1 MLWGRV
7 DLGGG
12 DGHEQEGAGAM
23 AAPNVAIGWFTD
35 QAYNAIL
42 LAEDEARMLG
52 QRKVEPEHLLL
63 AAARR
68 GNVEQL
74 LAREGIAA
82 SAIHAA
88 VMRMGGFGANL
99 VLGPVP
105 RSTRGQA
112 VLQQAIAAAAKR
124 GIRGPSTEHLLL
136 GLAEQGDAMV
146 VLHALGLRDVREL
159 VDAKYPVTRGP
170 LDPDVVERRAR
181 TVAARKP
188 PSPGPIPPVFERF
201 STEAHLVVEAAVESA
216 RSLENQY
223 VAPAHLLLALL
234 SSQKGIVAR
243 VRPRYQAQFDAMAG
257 RAAELMAGHS
267 RAARQIGQD
276 VVDRRARVST
286 AATGIFSAPARH
298 LVAEDVLS
306 VAHRL
311 DHRIVGTGHLFL
323 AVLESPDEDVVE
335 ILEASPD
342 ARQIAGEVTE
352 ALPGDEHT

>member
-1 MLWGRV
+1 M
-7 DLGGG
+7 
-12 DGHEQEGAGAM
+12 E
-23 AAPNVAIGWFTD
+23 APDIAIGWFTD

-52 QRKVEPEHLLL
+52 QPRVEPEHLLL

-74 LAREGIAA
+74 LAREGVTAG
-82 SAIHAA
+82 AIHAA
-88 VMRMGGFGANL
+88 VVRMGGFGAQL

-105 RSTRGQA
+105 RSTA
-112 VLQQAIAAAAKR
+112 SETVLQQAIAAATKR
-124 GIRGPSTEHLLL
+124 GIHGPSTEHLLL

-146 VLHALGLRDVREL
+146 VLRELGLGDVTAL

-170 LDPDVVERRAR
+170 LDPDAVERRER

-188 PSPGPIPPVFERF
+188 PAPGPIPPVFERF
-201 STEAHLVVEAAVESA
+201 SREAHRAVEAAVESA

-223 VAPAHLLLALL
+223 VAPAHLLLGLL
-234 SSQKGIVAR
+234 GGEKGVVAS
-243 VRPRYQAQFDAMAG
+243 VRPRHQRQFDAATA
-257 RAAELMAGHS
+257 RAAELMADHS
-267 RAARQIGQD
+267 RAAGQMAQD
-276 VVDRRARVST
+276 VADRRARVST
-286 AATGIFSAPARH
+286 APTGIFSAPARH

-323 AVLESPDEDVVE
+323 AILENPDETTAE
-335 ILEASPD
+335 ILEALPD
-342 ARQIAGEVTE
+342 AQQIAGEMTE